1 MEDLTEFIIRW
12 LPDGTHTFVN
22 EAYCRYCGQT
32 REELVGLS
40 FFPYLLAEDREYIER
55 QIASLSPDNPVVF
68 SEYQTRRPDRKLAW
82 QQWTDRGIFDDDGNL
97 LEIQSVGRDITDH
110 KETAEAL
117 RATESTAKALLN
129 ASPDLTL
136 LAELDGTIVAVND
149 AAIKQFGRSEAE
161 LVGTCAFDM
170 FPPDVAKSRMEY
182 AQEVAR
188 TCEPVQFEDHRAGR
202 WFENH
207 LYPVLDDQGNVTQ
220 VAVVARDVTEL
231 KQAEESLRASEE
243 NYRNV
248 YDTAPLA
255 FVLWDTDGRITG
267 WNDHAEKIFGWS
279 RQEAL
284 GKNLLELL
292 VPEYLLPRITE
303 VVDGLVRGQ
312 IARNVTNEN
321 LTKSGRIIT
330 CEWNSSVRFDGS
342 GNVVGAISLALDIT
356 QRVKAEA
363 EARAILQTSSDIVK
377 SIPSGLCI
385 YQYWPPASLKL
396 IEANPAAIELTGIQ
410 VEKFIGKEFD
420 VIWPSAKADGLT
432 DHLLA
437 VMETGKSF
445 ETKEYSYEDNKLQGA
460 FRIRAFRM
468 PNQCLGV
475 AFENIT
481 EQKLAEREAAKLEEQ
496 LLQAQKM
503 EAIGRLTGGIAHDFN
518 NLLTPILG
526 YSELLIGALPAGDS
540 QYEELDEIR
549 KAASRARDLTRRLL
563 AFGRRQALEVRALDL
578 NDVVGQCHKM
588 LSRVIKKNVE
598 IEVSPLYPLGSVKAD
613 PAQIEQVLLNLVINA
628 NDAMPDGGNIQ
639 IATDHVVLDQQYA
652 LAHPGA
658 TAGPHVL
665 ISVADTGCGMD
676 ANTLAKV
683 FEPFFT
689 TKRPGE
695 GTGLGLAT
703 AHGIIK
709 QHGGSIDVTSEP
721 GVGTTFNIYLP
732 KIDEEPETVS
742 DASPKTSVTGG
753 SESILVVEDDERVR
767 RLTCTALGVYGYEV
781 QEAASPSQ
789 AIAIFETREESFDL
803 LVSDV
808 VLPEMNGPQLFERLT
823 KLRPGLKVLF
833 MSGYAGDAIAK
844 QGIIEAGT
852 NFIHKPFSIQK
863 LAEKIREALES

>member
-22 EAYCRYCGQT
+22 EAYCRYCGRT
-32 REELVGLS
+32 REELIGLS
-40 FFPYLLAEDREYIER
+40 FFPYLIVEDREYIKR
-55 QIASLSPDNPVVF
+55 QIASLSPDHPVVF
-68 SEYQTRRPDRKLAW
+68 SEYRTRRPDRKIAW

-97 LEIQSVGRDITDH
+97 LEIQSVGRDITDR
-110 KETAEAL
+110 K
-117 RATESTAKALLN
+117 
-129 ASPDLTL
+129 D
-136 LAELDGTIVAVND
+136 
-149 AAIKQFGRSEAE
+149 
-161 LVGTCAFDM
+161 
-170 FPPDVAKSRMEY
+170 
-182 AQEVAR
+182 
-188 TCEPVQFEDHRAGR
+188 
-202 WFENH
+202 
-207 LYPVLDDQGNVTQ
+207 
-220 VAVVARDVTEL
+220 
-231 KQAEESLRASEE
+231 AEESLRTSEE
-243 NYRNV
+243 SYRNV

-267 WNDHAEKIFGWS
+267 WNDRAEKIFGWS

-292 VPEYLLPRITE
+292 VPEHLLPRITE

-312 IARNVTNEN
+312 IARKVTNEN

-330 CEWNSSVRFDGS
+330 CEWNSSARFDSS

-356 QRVKAEA
+356 QRIKAEA

-377 SIPSGLCI
+377 SIPSGLFI
-385 YQYWPPASLKL
+385 YQHWPPASLKL

-437 VMETGKSF
+437 VMETGKTF
-445 ETKEYSYEDNKLQGA
+445 ETEEYSYEDNKLQGA

-468 PNQCLGV
+468 PNQRLGV

-481 EQKLAEREAAKLEEQ
+481 DQRLAEREAAQLQEQ

-526 YSELLIGALPAGDS
+526 YSELLIGALPADDP

-578 NDVVGQCHKM
+578 NDVVAQCHKM
-588 LSRVIKKNVE
+588 LSRVIKENVE
-598 IEVSPLYPLGSVKAD
+598 IEVGQHRPLGSVKAD

-628 NDAMPDGGNIQ
+628 NDAMPDGGNIR
-639 IATDHVVLDQQYA
+639 IVTDNVVLDQQYA

-658 TAGPHVL
+658 TAGPHVM

-676 ANTLAKV
+676 PNTLAKA

-732 KIDEEPETVS
+732 RIDEKPETVS
-742 DASPKTSVTGG
+742 QVSPKTTVTGG
-753 SESILVVEDDERVR
+753 NESVLVVEDDERVR
-767 RLTCTALGVYGYEV
+767 RLTCTALGAYGYEV

-789 AIAIFETREESFDL
+789 ALAIFEMREESFDL

-808 VLPEMNGPQLFERLT
+808 VLPEMNGPQLFERLNE
-823 KLRPGLKVLF
+823 LQPGLKVLF

-844 QGIIEAGT
+844 HGMLEAGT